1 MGPQSANGTAAR
13 KRHENANG
21 ESQVPFPPIPPSCAN
36 MACFTSSSS
45 VNIFLLKTMFL
56 FSCLPNERKR
66 DCRAQTGPQRANAM
80 RTQTG
85 RAKRHPH
92 ASYPTCRLGLLLC
105 VHHVVCMYPKP
116 ATLSHAN
123 DNVLANSCRLR

>member
-45 VNIFLLKTMFL
+45 VNIFLLKTYFC
-56 FSCLPNERKR
+56 FSVFPMNANGTAERKR
-66 DCRAQTGPQRANAM
+66 DRSAQTP
-80 RTQTG
+80 
-85 RAKRHPH
+85 
-92 ASYPTCRLGLLLC
+92 
-105 VHHVVCMYPKP
+105 
-116 ATLSHAN
+116 
-123 DNVLANSCRLR
+123 